1 MNISNVVLDRD
12 KRVVT
17 FDMGEV
23 KDFARCVGWLDG
35 RGWMAS
41 EDDDR
46 YTNEISDYL
55 KGVLLDGLSLEN
67 LSMFGCTFVNTPK
80 PDQDIT
86 PDYYNKTYK
95 GVKVDYYRVA
105 ELFDLGSGPRAHAVK
120 YLLRGTNKDGDI
132 NTELELIKAVRKKL
146 DRWEEMIKE
155 DAE

>member
-1 MNISNVVLDRD
+1 MTISNVVLDRD
-12 KRVVT
+12 KETVI
-17 FDMGEV
+17 FDAGDESGYVRTVRWNKERGEWRLAQSTSCKFNV
-23 KDFARCVGWLDG
+23 A
-35 RGWMAS
+35 
-41 EDDDR
+41 E
-46 YTNEISDYL
+46 YL
-55 KGVLLDGLSLEN
+55 LGVPYSGPPTSSLHIEP
-67 LSMFGCTFVNTPK
+67 LKETAAEQGP
-80 PDQDIT
+80 T
-86 PDYYNKTYK
+86 PDYYNKTFK